1 MMLVLVWSVIRGRE
15 RISIFGRELSQDTAR
30 RSMAIAFIGMV
41 VVIGSGCV
49 ISVLEQDRGFAM
61 IDLLF
66 ETMSAF
72 STTGL
77 SSASTP
83 SLTRASQWLLMPL
96 MYLGRV
102 GPLTLAFAL
111 ASRGEQHPAVRV
123 RYPEEKI
130 MIG

>member
-1 MMLVLVWSVIRGRE
+1 
-15 RISIFGRELSQDTAR
+15 
-30 RSMAIAFIGMV
+30 MAIAFIGMMV
-41 VVIGSGCV
+41 VLLGAGA
-49 ISVLEQDRGFAM
+49 ISVLESGRGFDM
-61 IDLLF
+61 LDLLY
-66 ETMSAF
+66 ETTSAF

-77 SSASTP
+77 SSAGTP
-83 SLTRASQWLLMPL
+83 ELSSASQWLLMPL

-111 ASRGEQHPAVRV
+111 ASRSGGSHMNLV